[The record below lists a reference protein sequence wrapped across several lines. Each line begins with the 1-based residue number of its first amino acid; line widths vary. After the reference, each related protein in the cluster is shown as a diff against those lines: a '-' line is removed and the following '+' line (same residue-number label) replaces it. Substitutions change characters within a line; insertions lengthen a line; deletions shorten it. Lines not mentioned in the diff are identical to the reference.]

1 MRLIKNAIVYRASL
15 PSAKALA
22 DHLAEKP
29 FTPVLESQRTSCGF
43 IPHPITNELVS
54 KFPEGYAVRMRLD
67 TKPISK
73 RAIRL
78 AAGEKMQAQ
87 QEALG
92 RTLTR
97 EEADEI
103 KVALIEAAVK
113 TTLPERIEVDAFYH
127 IESHTL
133 LVASTSKEVSSNLL
147 GLLVE
152 ACGAVETSTIHV
164 SNIKSGL
171 TTRLY
176 EYFEND
182 NSPAF
187 DGFKIGDSVAMKG
200 KAGRASFDL
209 ENLDHAR
216 EGLVEA
222 INTGMEVERMEL
234 CHADTVNFKLTKDF
248 HLRGIS
254 FLANEQGDDPD
265 FEDGIEQWLHHAGMQ
280 TLLLV
285 ATVNALCELFGYQ
298 EKVTEYDNQ
307 GSVTTEETD
316 SDDLLY
322 TDAVAFVREMQNA
335 SISGIQRKLQIG
347 FNRAARFI
355 ELMEAEGIVSKP
367 KHDGSRDV
375 TDSDGVAIHD

>member
-15 PSAKALA
+15 PEAKALA
-22 DHLAEKP
+22 AHLAEKP
-29 FTPVLESQRTSCGF
+29 FVPVLESHSSSCGF
-43 IPHPITNELVS
+43 IPHPVTNELVS
-54 KFPEGYAVRMRLD
+54 KFPNGYTVRMRLD

-78 AAGEKMQAQ
+78 AAGEKNQAR

-92 RTLTR
+92 RHLTR
-97 EEADEI
+97 EESGE
-103 KVALIEAAVK
+103 IEAALLYEAVK

-127 IESHTL
+127 IETRTL
-133 LVASTSKEVSSNLL
+133 LVASTSKEVSSCLL

-176 EYFEND
+176 EYFENN
-182 NSPAF
+182 NSDSF
-187 DGFKIGDSVAMKG
+187 DGFKIGDVVAMKS
-200 KAGRASFDL
+200 KRGRASFDL

-222 INTGMEVERMEL
+222 MNTGMEVERMEL

-248 HLRGIS
+248 HLRGVS
-254 FLANEQGDDPD
+254 FLENEIEGKPD
-265 FEDGIEQWLHHAGMQ
+265 FEDAVEHWQHHAGMQ

-285 ATVNALCELFGYQ
+285 ATVTALCDLFGYQ
-298 EKVTEYDNQ
+298 EKAEEADEQ
-307 GSVTTEETD
+307 KIAATEEID
-316 SDDLLY
+316 GGDPLY
-322 TDAVAFVREMQNA
+322 IDAVAFVRETQHA
-335 SISGIQRKLQIG
+335 SASAIQRKLQIG
-347 FNRAARFI
+347 YNRAARFI
-355 ELMEAEGIVSKP
+355 ERMEAEGIISEP
-367 KHDGSRDV
+367 KHDGSRKV
-375 TDSDGVAIHD
+375 INSESD

>member
-29 FTPVLESQRTSCGF
+29 FTPVPESQRTSCGF

-54 KFPEGYAVRMRLD
+54 KFPDGYAVRMRLD

-78 AAGEKMQAQ
+78 AAGEKTQAQ

-103 KVALIEAAVK
+103 EVALIEAAVK

-254 FLANEQGDDPD
+254 FLVNETEDEPE
-265 FEDGIEQWLHHAGMQ
+265 FEDGVEQWQHHAGMQ

-298 EKVTEYDNQ
+298 EKIAATIDPLTAV
-307 GSVTTEETD
+307 TEETD
-316 SDDLLY
+316 QADPLY
-322 TDAVAFVREMQNA
+322 AEAVAFVRETQRA
-335 SISGIQRKLQIG
+335 SPSAIQRKLLIG
-347 FNRAARFI
+347 YIHAARLI
-355 ELMEAEGIVSKP
+355 DRMEKEGIISKP
-367 KHDGSRDV
+367 KHDGSREV
-375 TDSDGVAIHD
+375 MGAE

>member
-15 PSAKALA
+15 PSAEALA
-22 DHLAEKP
+22 GHLAELP
-29 FTPVLESQRTSCGF
+29 FTPVLESHQSSCGF
-43 IPHPITNELVS
+43 IPHPVTKELVS
-54 KFPEGYAVRMRLD
+54 KFPDGYAIRMRLD
-67 TKPISK
+67 SKPISK

-78 AAGEKMQAQ
+78 AAWEKAQAQ
-87 QEALG
+87 QEALE
-92 RTLTR
+92 RELTR
-97 EEADEI
+97 EETDA
-103 KVALIEAAVK
+103 IEAELISDAIK
-113 TTLPERIEVDAFYH
+113 STLPERLELDAFYH
-127 IESHTL
+127 IKSRTL
-133 LVASTSKEVSSNLL
+133 LVPTTSREAASQLL
-147 GLLVE
+147 GLLIE

-171 TTRLY
+171 TTRLC

-182 NSPAF
+182 NSHAF

-200 KAGRASFDL
+200 KSGRASFDL

-222 INTGMEVERMEL
+222 MNTGMEVERMEL
-234 CHADTVNFKLTKDF
+234 CHADTVSFKLTKDF

-254 FLANEQGDDPD
+254 FLANEQADDPD
-265 FEDGIEQWLHHAGMQ
+265 LEDGIEHWQHHAGMQ

-298 EKVTEYDNQ
+298 EKVAEYDKQ
-307 GSVTTEETD
+307 GSVTTKETD
-316 SDDLLY
+316 SDDPLY

-335 SISGIQRKLQIG
+335 SISGIQRKLRIG